1 MVWLNCEF
9 RRSNEPNSES
19 EGSISESS
27 NEDTDTENDEDIVG
41 QVISQKENIE
51 KNLRFLSG
59 KEFGGRWSIK
69 VSLYDWLEISWA
81 QM

>member
-1 MVWLNCEF
+1 MNCEF
-9 RRSNEPNSES
+9 RPSNEPNSES
-19 EGSISESS
+19 EGSRSESS

-69 VSLYDWLEISWA
+69 VSLHN
-81 QM
+81 